1 MKRIT
6 ALLIAGVLG
15 AAVLLVLPSTASAGT
30 VGFAQSFDSQ
40 CRPDGCRSNADPG
53 GTVAVSTEDAPSG
66 AVGLDCSVTFT
77 AMNNES
83 VHSGVDLIVSSGGD
97 SVTIAGIEDD
107 GYQSSSAADLLTIGD
122 TVTLTLR
129 FGPDG
134 ISSLG
139 GTVDFVCEPETTT
152 TTEPDESTTT
162 TEGGS
167 TTTTSTTLPKTPP
180 APPTPAT
187 PDYTG

>member
-6 ALLIAGVLG
+6 ALLIAGALG
-15 AAVLLVLPSTASAGT
+15 AAVLLVLPSASAGAGT

-53 GTVAVSTEDAPSG
+53 GTVVVSTEDAPSG

-77 AMNNES
+77 ATNNES
-83 VHSGVDLIVSSGGD
+83 VHSGVDLIVSSGTD
-97 SVTIAGIEDD
+97 SVTIPGIEDE

-122 TVTLTLR
+122 TVTLTIR

-167 TTTTSTTLPKTPP
+167 TTSTTLPKTPP
-180 APPTPAT
+180 APPTPAN